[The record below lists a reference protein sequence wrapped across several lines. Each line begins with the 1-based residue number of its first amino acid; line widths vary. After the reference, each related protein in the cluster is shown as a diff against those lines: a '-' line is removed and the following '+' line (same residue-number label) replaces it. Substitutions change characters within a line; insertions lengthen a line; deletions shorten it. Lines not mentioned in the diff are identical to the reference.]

1 MVLEATPLNERKGK
15 QREGE
20 HCGKMDFPDQ
30 FRSGCFNVQRDIV
43 LVAQY
48 CFLCSALFL
57 PCTLFNKHPHPP
69 TAFLSFMYLLTESD
83 TLSIPHF
90 ASVNTYTSTC
100 THTHLLQ
107 ISHNSMVGLPVGGSK
122 DGKMQN
128 LMGLRMLAMLI
139 HSSHYAFKK
148 TKHLFLS
155 VFLFICYLQQLY
167 LVLGNE
173 CDSVEDRRK
182 QASMFLRIQ
191 REAKMA
197 CLGCFSFTFSQ
208 PIFSRGA
215 GDETSG

>member
-1 MVLEATPLNERKGK
+1 M
-15 QREGE
+15 
-20 HCGKMDFPDQ
+20 
-30 FRSGCFNVQRDIV
+30 

-83 TLSIPHF
+83 TLSIPHL

-107 ISHNSMVGLPVGGSK
+107 ISHNSMVGLPGGGSK

-148 TKHLFLS
+148 LSTYFCLSFYLLF
-155 VFLFICYLQQLY
+155 V
-167 LVLGNE
+167 
-173 CDSVEDRRK
+173 
-182 QASMFLRIQ
+182 A
-191 REAKMA
+191 
-197 CLGCFSFTFSQ
+197 T
-208 PIFSRGA
+208 IFGF
-215 GDETSG
+215 GK